1 MNKFCENLIMG
12 TFRLFYPAKYYGLEQ
27 IPEGRAVFVCNHF
40 FALDPLFVFSVY
52 QKKGD
57 IYFLAKKELFRK
69 KWAGDILKEFGAI
82 PVDRENVDLQTMRA
96 ALRALK
102 EDHKLVIFPEGT
114 RNKKDDAL
122 QELKGGAAI
131 FAVRTKSP
139 IVPVMML
146 KRARLFRRTKLI
158 FGEPFEFSEYYG
170 KKLTEED
177 YRKLDAELREKM
189 IALQSQLK
197 ALCAKKKGRNGN
209 RTER

>member
-12 TFRLFYPAKYYGLEQ
+12 TFRLFYPAKYYGLEH
-27 IPEGRAVFVCNHF
+27 I
-40 FALDPLFVFSVY
+40 
-52 QKKGD
+52 
-57 IYFLAKKELFRK
+57 
-69 KWAGDILKEFGAI
+69 
-82 PVDRENVDLQTMRA
+82 
-96 ALRALK
+96 
-102 EDHKLVIFPEGT
+102 PEGT